1 MKLLS
6 KREVEIL
13 HLLRNSKGVQTGK
26 SLSLLLEVT
35 TRTIR
40 NDMKSLNATISK
52 YGAEIV
58 SHKGKGYELQIWEE
72 VAFENL
78 YADHISIIQNHPVKN
93 VHRLENDEV
102 GEQIIKQILMNCLTD
117 TSVYQEELA
126 EELFISLSALK
137 SYLSLVKAKLSN
149 YGLELVT
156 DRFKGI
162 KVTGEEDKIR
172 YCISQYLFNHQ
183 SIGVYNDLFPDNEI
197 KRLKDI
203 TLHVLLRN
211 QLKLTDVALENL
223 IIHIEITIRR
233 YLNNRQLD
241 YQLNLT
247 ESLQATKEYK
257 VANEIIQ
264 QIKATLDINIE
275 PEIFYITQLLLA
287 SSRLYRKDI
296 DVQEYKRMNNMLD
309 TVLDEIK
316 EKTSIQFSGDQ
327 KLIEG
332 LIIHLSI
339 ALKRI
344 EYQMNMRN
352 EVLNSIKNNYPLA
365 FQLAAIASGKISELT
380 NLDIDENEIGFLA
393 IHFGVALEKKGL
405 NNQDIKKILIVCGS
419 GLATASLIREK
430 ILNYYGGQVSVVETI
445 SLTEFNQPLLD
456 QVDIVVTT
464 VPIDIESDKI
474 FTVSPILSHH
484 DLSLIKRK
492 VIEDRLESDVIEF
505 GDIFK
510 RDLFVKN
517 IDLSSKEEVL
527 SYITTLM
534 HAKHYIDDYTKQSIY
549 ARERMA
555 STELSNLLA
564 IPHPLDNSMQETS
577 IAVCILNKPII
588 WDREKVQVVIVLS
601 VPKDKQKTWEV
612 IFKQLYHFLIEEF
625 GITNLISTYE
635 YDDFIRNL
643 SKYKEKSL

>member
-1 MKLLS
+1 MKLLN

-40 NDMKSLNATISK
+40 NDIKKLNETMSK
-52 YGAEIV
+52 HGAEIV
-58 SHKGKGYELQIWEE
+58 SHKGKGYELEIREDD
-72 VAFENL
+72 AFQKL
-78 YADHISIIQNHPVKN
+78 YSDYITIIQNN
-93 VHRLENDEV
+93 STINIHRSEGDDLE
-102 GEQIIKQILMNCLTD
+102 EQIIRKILMNCLTN

-137 SYLSLVKAKLSN
+137 SYISLVKTKISK
-149 YGLELVT
+149 YGLELIT
-156 DRFKGI
+156 DRFNGI
-162 KVTGEEDKIR
+162 KVKGNEDKIR
-172 YCISQYLFNHQ
+172 FCISQHLFNHQ

-203 TLHVLLRN
+203 TLQVLLSN
-211 QLKLTDVALENL
+211 HLKLTDVALENL

-233 YLNNRQLD
+233 YLNNRLLD
-241 YQLNLT
+241 YQVNIT
-247 ESLQATKEYK
+247 ETLKATKEYK

-264 QIKATLDINIE
+264 EINTKLKINIE
-275 PEIFYITQLLLA
+275 PEIFYITQHLLA

-296 DVQEYKRMNNMLD
+296 DFKEYKKMEDMLD
-309 TVLDEIK
+309 KVLHEIK
-316 EKTSIQFSGDQ
+316 EKTSINFSGDR
-327 KLIEG
+327 KLVDG
-332 LIIHLSI
+332 LIIHLSV

-344 EYQMNMRN
+344 EYQMNIRN

-365 FQLAAIASGKISELT
+365 FQLAAIASNKIYELT
-380 NLDIDENEIGFLA
+380 NLHIDENEIGFLA

-405 NNQDIKKILIVCGS
+405 NNQDVKKIMIVCGS

-430 ILNYYGGQVSVVETI
+430 ILNYYGHQVSVVETI
-445 SLTEFNQPLLD
+445 SLIEFNESLLE
-456 QVDIVVTT
+456 QVDIVVST

-474 FTVSPILSHH
+474 FTVNPILSNN

-492 VIEDRLESDVIEF
+492 VMEDRHETDVIHF
-505 GDIFK
+505 SNIFK
-510 RDLFVKN
+510 SDLFIKN
-517 IDLSSKEEVL
+517 IDLPSKEEVL
-527 SYITTLM
+527 HFITNLM
-534 HAKHYIDDYTKQSIY
+534 HSKQYIDQYTKQSIY
-549 ARERMA
+549 ERERMA

-564 IPHPLDNSMQETS
+564 IPHPLDNNMQETT

-588 WDREKVQVVIVLS
+588 WDREKVQVIIILS

-612 IFKQLYHFLIEEF
+612 IFKQLYFFLIEEF
-625 GITNLISTYE
+625 GITKLISTYD

>member
-72 VAFENL
+72 AAFENL

-492 VIEDRLESDVIEF
+492 VMEDRLESDVIEF
-505 GDIFK
+505 GNIFK